1 MQYYSIF
8 VVKDAEHL
16 IDIMD
21 NISDEFPDA
30 IRNYN
35 YYSDAIT
42 YKETFLPELTEVDFK
57 EKK

>member
-1 MQYYSIF
+1 M
-8 VVKDAEHL
+8 KNAERL

-35 YYSDAIT
+35 YYSDIIN
-42 YKETFLPELTEVDFK
+42 YKETFLPELTESDFK
-57 EKK
+57 KT